1 MESQNSSIKGAS
13 MRVLRR
19 TAVVVVS
26 LVAALTLSACGG
38 STDGAT
44 TGESSSA
51 IKGVTEESPVP
62 QLGIFFDLLEVAGID
77 VTQLADNTIFA
88 PTDEAFDAFDD
99 TVFDAL
105 LLEENADALTELL
118 LYHIVQGKIIL
129 PGDGTKGLVVTPNG
143 EKLDISTENGV
154 VVNGI
159 LASDSAGSSNG
170 VTYSLP
176 EVLIPPDW
184 LESHSSLQ
192 LE

>member
-1 MESQNSSIKGAS
+1 
-13 MRVLRR
+13 MRAMRR
-19 TAVVVVS
+19 MAIAVVSVA
-26 LVAALTLSACGG
+26 AALTLSACGG
-38 STDGAT
+38 STEGAT
-44 TGESSSA
+44 TAESSSA

-88 PTDEAFDAFDD
+88 PTNEAFDALDD
-99 TVFDAL
+99 TLFDAL

-118 LYHIVQGKIIL
+118 VYHIVQGKIIL
-129 PGDGTKGLVVTPNG
+129 PGDGTEGLVSTPYG
-143 EKLDISTENGV
+143 EQLDISTENGV

-170 VTYSLP
+170 VTYALP